1 MAHQWK
7 LNFNPNASQ
16 QAQEAIFSRKTRK
29 KYHPPLAFNNNVSGT
44 NSEKHLGVVLDN
56 LLKTIWKWYYTE
68 LIKL

>member
-29 KYHPPLAFNNNVSGT
+29 KYHPLLAFNNNVSET

-56 LLKTIWKWYYTE
+56 LLKTI
-68 LIKL
+68 

>member
-29 KYHPPLAFNNNVSGT
+29 EYHPPLAFNNNVSGT

-56 LLKTIWKWYYTE
+56 LLKTI
-68 LIKL
+68 